1 MYSGLHD
8 PVEKRIFPPFWIII
22 LLTLPKQIS
31 QKRACCYYYL
41 VSFFFSPL
49 WDQNLALCRE
59 LDMLKHE
66 VGTEQCSEKSQLWA
80 QEPQVCPEV
89 PWKCLAQQTY
99 SRLVLVQHVSMDLH
113 SSLYYYGGRCKA
125 IKPWRTW
132 PCDRCLEIA
141 QHPLTTAQ
149 LSLWCPGWVLELPVR
164 PLWRTSPHSLPHL
177 QRPSGDEE
185 EGTRQR
191 YNRAVISTVPCL
203 KTLCGTDD
211 KRSFAK
217 LIAGKFQPLSIFK
230 RPFIIC
236 LFKAIWEKSSKF
248 CSWREAARTAI
259 KSQAVQW
266 HMDCEGL
273 GGYDDLSYL

>member
-1 MYSGLHD
+1 MKLEQNNAQKNPSYELKSLKSALKCHESVWHSKHTADWSLYSMY
-8 PVEKRIFPPFWIII
+8 
-22 LLTLPKQIS
+22 
-31 QKRACCYYYL
+31 
-41 VSFFFSPL
+41 
-49 WDQNLALCRE
+49 
-59 LDMLKHE
+59 
-66 VGTEQCSEKSQLWA
+66 
-80 QEPQVCPEV
+80 
-89 PWKCLAQQTY
+89 
-99 SRLVLVQHVSMDLH
+99 LH

-236 LFKAIWEKSSKF
+236 LFKAI
-248 CSWREAARTAI
+248 
-259 KSQAVQW
+259 
-266 HMDCEGL
+266 
-273 GGYDDLSYL
+273 